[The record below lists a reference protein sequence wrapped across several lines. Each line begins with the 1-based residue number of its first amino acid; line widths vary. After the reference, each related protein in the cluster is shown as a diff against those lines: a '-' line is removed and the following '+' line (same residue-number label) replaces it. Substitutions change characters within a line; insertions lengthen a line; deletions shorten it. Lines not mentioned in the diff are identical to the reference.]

1 MTEGDHRPAATP
13 GPRVLAVVTRFP
25 FGSETFIERKVRAL
39 RADGL
44 DVTVAAAWLNAQDPS
59 LPTVP
64 TVQLPQPRDPRTWG
78 DTARALARDRGA
90 RRLLPTLVRDESKA
104 AWLATIA
111 AGHHDIV
118 HFEFS
123 GLAVAVSELLPR
135 LRPAKLAVSCR
146 GHAEQIAPIFD
157 PSRIDGLRRVF
168 AEMDLIHC
176 VSDDMAATV
185 TAYGAPAE
193 KIVVNRPAV
202 DTARWTGVGR
212 VDPTPR
218 GTAEAPLRVLS
229 VGRLHWKKGFDDAI
243 RAVAAARDAGVHI
256 QYRIAGHGPEHEKLE
271 YLRATLGVM
280 DEVELLGWQDQRAVE
295 GQLGWADA
303 FFLPSLSEGI
313 SNSALEALAAGVP
326 VVSTRCG
333 GMEEVLRT
341 PDTGTLVDV
350 GDVAAMA
357 TALGELTDPD
367 RRATLAATGA
377 AEARDAFDL
386 SRQARVFAEAYR
398 SLSGS

>member
-1 MTEGDHRPAATP
+1 MTQGDHDPTAAP

-25 FGSETFIERKVRAL
+25 WGSETFIERKVRAL

-44 DVTVAAAWLNAQDPS
+44 DVTVAAPWLNAQDPG
-59 LPTVP
+59 LPPVP
-64 TVQLPQPRDPRTWG
+64 TLQLPQVRNPRTWG
-78 DTARALARDRGA
+78 ATARAVARDAGA

-104 AWLATIA
+104 AWLAPIA
-111 AGHHDIV
+111 AGHWDIV

-123 GLAVAVSELLPR
+123 GIAVTVSDLLAQ
-135 LRPAKLAVSCR
+135 LRPAKLVVSCR
-146 GHAEQIAPIFD
+146 GHAEQIAPLFEPARVDALRGVFD
-157 PSRIDGLRRVF
+157 QV
-168 AEMDLIHC
+168 DLIHC

-185 TAYGAPAE
+185 RGYGAPDE

-212 VDPTPR
+212 VDPVER
-218 GTAEAPLRVLS
+218 GTADAPLRVLS

-243 RAVAAARDAGVHI
+243 RAVAAARDAGVAVE
-256 QYRIAGHGPEHEKLE
+256 YRIAGRGPELEKLE
-271 YLRATLGVM
+271 YLRATLGLM
-280 DEVELLGWQDQRAVE
+280 DEVTLLGWQDQAAVE
-295 GQLGWADA
+295 AQLGWADA

-333 GMEEVLRT
+333 GMDEVLRT
-341 PDTGTLVDV
+341 PDIGTLVEV

-357 TALGELTDPD
+357 AALGELTDPD
-367 RRATLAATGA
+367 RRARLAATGA

-398 SLSGS
+398 SLGGA